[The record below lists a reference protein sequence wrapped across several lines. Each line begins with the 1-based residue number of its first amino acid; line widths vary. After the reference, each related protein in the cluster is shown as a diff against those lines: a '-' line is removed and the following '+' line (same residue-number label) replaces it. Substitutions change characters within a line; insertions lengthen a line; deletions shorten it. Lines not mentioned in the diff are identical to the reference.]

1 MDERLKANL
10 DAWNMMAGIHAASR
24 EYRLAEF
31 KAGENVL
38 KPIELREVG
47 DVRGK
52 SLLHMQCHFGL
63 DTMSWARMGANVT
76 GVDFSDNAIALARSI
91 SAELK
96 IPARFLQSN
105 IYDAPDVLH
114 DQFDI
119 VFTSYGALCWL
130 PDIKRWAEIAASFVK
145 PGGFFYM
152 AEFHPLTQMSANR
165 AGTTKLEFV
174 ISYFHTAMREDPPGP
189 DYSDRTKIV
198 PETHEWMYRLG
209 DVVSALAASGL
220 ANRVPARIRRMH
232 LSAFSVHEAGERR
245 TLANRGR
252 SDSHYLLDQGEKAMN
267 RAKVILMN
275 SFCRSV
281 KQG

>member
-10 DAWNMMAGIHAASR
+10 DAWNQMARIHAGSR

-31 KAGENVL
+31 KAGQNVL

-76 GVDFSDNAIALARSI
+76 GVDFSDEAIKLARSI

-96 IPARFLQSN
+96 IPARFVQSN
-105 IYDAPDVLH
+105 IYDAPDAVH
-114 DQFDI
+114 EQFDI

-130 PDIKRWAEIAASFVK
+130 PDITRWAQVAASFVK

-152 AEFHPLTQMSANR
+152 AEFHPLTQMSAMTR
-165 AGTTKLEFV
+165 PRPSWSLRF
-174 ISYFHTAMREDPPGP
+174 
-189 DYSDRTKIV
+189 RTS
-198 PETHEWMYRLG
+198 TR
-209 DVVSALAASGL
+209 
-220 ANRVPARIRRMH
+220 RCARIRLAPTIPTTRR
-232 LSAFSVHEAGERR
+232 LFPRLINGCTGSATSSVRSRR
-245 TLANRGR
+245 RDCESSTCTSSPNASISISR
-252 SDSHYLLDQGEKAMN
+252 S
-267 RAKVILMN
+267 
-275 SFCRSV
+275 
-281 KQG
+281 

>member
-76 GVDFSDNAIALARSI
+76 GIDFSDKAIALARSI

-96 IPARFLQSN
+96 IPVRFLQSN

-130 PDIKRWAEIAASFVK
+130 PDLKRWAEIAASFVK

-152 AEFHPLTQMSANR
+152 AEFHPLTQMSANH

-198 PETHEWMYRLG
+198 PATHEWMYRLG
-209 DVVSALAASGL
+209 DVASALAAAGL
-220 ANRVPARIRRMH
+220 RIEYLHEFAGCIYQHFPFMQQENDGLWH
-232 LSAFSVHEAGERR
+232 IEGDPIPTIFSI
-245 TLANRGR
+245 
-252 SDSHYLLDQGEKAMN
+252 KAI
-267 RAKVILMN
+267 KP
-275 SFCRSV
+275 
-281 KQG
+281 

>member
-52 SLLHMQCHFGL
+52 SMLHLQCHFGL
-63 DTMSWARMGANVT
+63 DTMSWARLGANIT
-76 GVDFSDNAIALARSI
+76 GLDFSDQAIALARSI

-96 IPARFLQSN
+96 IPARFMHSN
-105 IYDAPDVLH
+105 IYDAPGALDEK
-114 DQFDI
+114 FDI

-130 PDIKRWAEIAASFVK
+130 PNLARWAEVAAHFVK
-145 PGGFFYM
+145 PGGLFYI

-165 AGTTKLEFV
+165 AGTTKLEFE
-174 ISYFHTAMREDPPGP
+174 ISYFHDTMREDPPGP
-189 DYSDRTKIV
+189 DYSDPSKTV
-198 PETHEWMYRLG
+198 SATHEWMYRLG
-209 DVVSALAASGL
+209 DVVSALAATGL
-220 ANRVPARIRRMH
+220 RVEFLHEFAGCIYPHFPFMKRGGDGLWHIEGDPIPTIFSIKAAKPANVGA
-232 LSAFSVHEAGERR
+232 V
-245 TLANRGR
+245 
-252 SDSHYLLDQGEKAMN
+252 
-267 RAKVILMN
+267 
-275 SFCRSV
+275 
-281 KQG
+281 

>member
-10 DAWNMMAGIHAASR
+10 DAWNLMTGIHAASR

-76 GVDFSDNAIALARSI
+76 GVDFSDQAIALARSI
-91 SAELK
+91 SDELK
-96 IPARFLQSN
+96 IPARFIQSN

-114 DQFDI
+114 EQFDI

-145 PGGFFYM
+145 PGGFFYI
-152 AEFHPLTQMSANR
+152 AEFHPLTQMSAKSR
-165 AGTTKLEFV
+165 GHDQAGVRDFV
-174 ISYFHTAMREDPPGP
+174 LPHGDARRPAGSRLLRSQQDSFRDSSSGCTGSATSSVRLQRPVSESSICTSSPGASISI
-189 DYSDRTKIV
+189 S
-198 PETHEWMYRLG
+198 
-209 DVVSALAASGL
+209 
-220 ANRVPARIRRMH
+220 
-232 LSAFSVHEAGERR
+232 
-245 TLANRGR
+245 R
-252 SDSHYLLDQGEKAMN
+252 S
-267 RAKVILMN
+267 
-275 SFCRSV
+275 
-281 KQG
+281 